1 VVPLFYQKQHNISE
15 TGQDTTIVR
24 ENVRNTAKNV
34 KNVFSN
40 YGYDQGHYWRS
51 TATVVHNIQLL

>member
-1 VVPLFYQKQHNISE
+1 MPLFYQKQHNISE
-15 TGQDTTIVR
+15 TGQDTTIVQ

-40 YGYDQGHYWRS
+40 YGYDQGHY
-51 TATVVHNIQLL
+51 